1 MSFRVSFILLVLV
14 AVVGGYV
21 FLFELQKTPKP
32 QQSAP
37 WFYDV
42 SYDDL
47 AVISVEYLGQKQV
60 FEATPEGWVFQESRE
75 PVDLARWSGIPLLLT
90 GPRSSRVARESIDDP
105 KEYGLD
111 PPQSVFTVSLKSGQQ
126 ITTLLGDVTPDGVNH
141 YAQVVG
147 SAPLFLIPA
156 AWGDVINRLII
167 EPPMVTPTPTLAP
180 EAEATAFQSPTPAP

>member
-32 QQSAP
+32 QVSAP

-42 SYDDL
+42 SYEDL
-47 AVISVEYLGQKQV
+47 AVISVEYRGQKQV
-60 FEATPEGWVFQESRE
+60 FEATPKGWVFQESRE

-126 ITTLLGDVTPDGVNH
+126 ITTLLGDVTPDGANH

-147 SAPLFLIPA
+147 SAPLFLLPS
-156 AWGDVINRLII
+156 AWGDVINRLIT
-167 EPPMVTPTPTLAP
+167 EPPRVTPTPTP
-180 EAEATAFQSPTPAP
+180 EAVATAALSPTPAP